1 MAIDPICGMTV
12 DESTGLR
19 AERDG
24 KTVFFCSDY
33 CRRKFLGEAPA
44 QPTTTKAYFCPMDPG
59 VESDVPGTCPICGM
73 ALEPTMPGAADEA
86 GRAELRDMTRRLLI
100 GAVLGIP
107 VFVLG
112 MAEHTVGMDM
122 SHEVSTWIQFALSTL
137 VVFGAGWPLFVR
149 GVKSYLSLHLN
160 MFSLIALGVLAAY
173 GWSAVVVLA
182 PNAFPE
188 IFRHHGGL
196 PVYFEAAA
204 MITVLVLVGQVLEL
218 RAREKTGDA
227 IRALLDLTPPTARL
241 VIGTDYRDVP
251 VAQIRRGDLILVR
264 PGEKIPVDGTVTD
277 GASAVNEST
286 LTGEPM
292 PVDKTHGNSVFS
304 GTLNTH
310 GSFVMRAER
319 VGNETLL
326 ANIVQLVAQAQRSRA
341 PVQRLADKVAAWF
354 VPAVMAVAVITF
366 AVWALVGPEPRIPH
380 ALVNAVAV
388 LIIACPCA
396 LGLATPMSIMV
407 GVGRGARAGVLFKD
421 AAALETLH
429 RIDTLVIDKTGTL
442 TEGKPQLVSCLI
454 HKSGVENEIIRLA
467 ASLEKN
473 SEHPIAAAIV
483 ARARGRRLELGTVTD
498 FVSEPGGGISG
509 RVDGKRVHVGN
520 LKWMMDRDISGGEE
534 IKQASASDE
543 HEGRTTVFV
552 AVDGKVSG
560 ALVISDTV
568 RRGAGMAVETLQR
581 MGIDVIMLTG
591 DAERTALH
599 VAQSLKIKTFIA
611 GLSPEEKNNWIN
623 KYKAEG
629 RKVAMAGD
637 GVNDAPA
644 LASADVGIAVDTGTG
659 VALEAADVTLI
670 QGDLKGIVR
679 AILLSRQVMQN
690 IRQNLFFAFA
700 YNLVGIPVAAGVL
713 YPVFG
718 IVLSPIL
725 ASAAM
730 SLSSVSVISNAL
742 RLRHITL

>member
-12 DESTGLR
+12 DESTGLK

-24 KTVFFCSDY
+24 QTIFFCSDY
-33 CRRKFLGEAPA
+33 CRRKFLGEAPEKRA
-44 QPTTTKAYFCPMDPG
+44 SAKAYFCPMCEG
-59 VESDVPGTCPICGM
+59 VESDEPGACPVCGM
-73 ALEPTMPGAADEA
+73 ALEATMPGAASEA
-86 GRAELRDMTRRLLI
+86 GHAELRDMNRRLLF
-100 GAVLGIP
+100 GAVMGVP

-112 MAEHTVGMDM
+112 MAEHATAVNVAP
-122 SHEVSTWIQFALSTL
+122 ETSTWIQMGLSTL
-137 VVFGAGWPLFVR
+137 VVFGAGWPLLAR
-149 GVKSYLSLHLN
+149 GVKSYVSLRLN

-173 GWSAVVVLA
+173 FWSAAVALV
-182 PNAFPE
+182 PGFFPKT
-188 IFRHHGGL
+188 FVHHGSL
-196 PVYFEAAA
+196 PLYFEAAA
-204 MITVLVLVGQVLEL
+204 MITVLVLLGQVLEL
-218 RAREKTGDA
+218 RAREKTGEA

-241 VIGTDYRDVP
+241 IVGNDYRDVP
-251 VAQIRRGDLILVR
+251 VAQIRHGDLILVR

-277 GASAVNEST
+277 GASAVNEAT

-319 VGNETLL
+319 VGDETLL
-326 ANIVQLVAQAQRSRA
+326 ASIVKLVAEAQRSRA
-341 PVQRLADKVAAWF
+341 PVQRLADKVASFF
-354 VPAVMAVAVITF
+354 VPAVIAASVLTF
-366 AVWALVGPEPRIPH
+366 AIWMLFGPEPRIAH
-380 ALVNAVAV
+380 ALVSAVSV

-407 GVGRGARAGVLFKD
+407 GVGRGASAGVLFKN

-429 RIDTLVIDKTGTL
+429 RIDTLVVDKTGTL
-442 TEGKPQLVSCLI
+442 TEGKPQLMSCLI
-454 HKSGVENEIIRLA
+454 QKSGAENEIIRLA
-467 ASLEKN
+467 ASLEQK

-483 ARARGRRLELGTVTD
+483 DRARARKLELGHVTE
-498 FVSEPGGGISG
+498 FVSDPGGGITG
-509 RVDGKRVHVGN
+509 LVDGRRVHVGN
-520 LKWMMDRDISGGEE
+520 LKWMMDRDVSGGEE

-552 AVDGKVSG
+552 AVDGRAAG
-560 ALVISDTV
+560 ALVVADTL
-568 RRGAGMAVETLQR
+568 RRGAGIAVETLQR
-581 MGIDVIMLTG
+581 MGINVVMLTG

-599 VAQSLKIKTFIA
+599 VAQSLKINTFIA
-611 GLSPEEKNNWIN
+611 GLSPAEKNNWVN
-623 KYKAEG
+623 KWKAAG
-629 RKVAMAGD
+629 RIVAMAGD

-679 AILLSRQVMQN
+679 AIQLSRAVMKN

-700 YNLVGIPVAAGVL
+700 YNLIGIPIAAGVL

-718 IVLSPIL
+718 IVMSPIF

-730 SLSSVSVISNAL
+730 SLSSVSVITNAL
-742 RLRHITL
+742 RLRRITL